1 MAWKVCLQT
10 ELMLSIV
17 FLAAYYFDYLTE
29 RDLLLRKLKATEVML
44 LTVSTKNW

>member
-1 MAWKVCLQT
+1 MAWMVCLQI
-10 ELMLSIV
+10 ELILSMV
-17 FLAAYYFDYLTE
+17 FLAEYYFDYLAE